1 MRVASTEQALPRE
14 SNGAPLWLWLR
25 RTPTLPTV
33 FGGLVAI
40 AAIVIQ
46 LSRHYDLSETY
57 ALALVMSTAGIGFS
71 IDDPAAETVAPSPT
85 ALAQRRARSAA
96 IVCVVVASVWVA
108 IAAMVATSEIQHFP
122 TYDIA
127 IELAALASIG
137 LATSAFVQR
146 RTSAPGGPTAALVVL
161 VGPVFMAGV
170 VFRDVQVFPSLVPGQ
185 DLRERWVW
193 LAVAAGASIAHL
205 SRDPGRV

>member
-1 MRVASTEQALPRE
+1 M
-14 SNGAPLWLWLR
+14 
-25 RTPTLPTV
+25 PTLL
-33 FGGLVAI
+33 GGLVAV
-40 AAIVIQ
+40 AAVVLQ
-46 LSRHYDLSETY
+46 LSRHYNLSETY
-57 ALALVMSTAGIGFS
+57 ALALVASTAGVGFS
-71 IDDPAAETVAPSPT
+71 IDDPAAETVASSPST
-85 ALAQRRARSAA
+85 LAQRRVRSATIA
-96 IVCVVVASVWVA
+96 CAVA
-108 IAAMVATSEIQHFP
+108 AAMWAGIALAVAMSDSQHFP

-127 IELAALASIG
+127 IEFVALASIG

-185 DLRERWVW
+185 NLRERWVW
-193 LAVAAGASIAHL
+193 LAAAAGASLAHL

>member
-14 SNGAPLWLWLR
+14 SHGAPLWLWLR

-193 LAVAAGASIAHL
+193 LAVAAGASLAHL